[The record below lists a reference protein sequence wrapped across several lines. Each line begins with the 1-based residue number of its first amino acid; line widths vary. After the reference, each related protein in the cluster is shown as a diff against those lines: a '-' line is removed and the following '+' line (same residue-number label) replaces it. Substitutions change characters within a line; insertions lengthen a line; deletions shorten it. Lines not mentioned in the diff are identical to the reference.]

1 MNITSIDEL
10 RLMSGGE
17 IVELPPFVQGKQF
30 VAKLRRPSMMN
41 LVKQGKI
48 PNSLIKMATDLFNGT
63 TKDSETSAEEAM
75 PQMLQIMEIMAEAT
89 FIEPKWSDIKAAGIE
104 LTDEQMIFIFNYT
117 QNGVQQVA
125 PSPENTEDITNY

>member
-41 LVKQGKI
+41 LVRQGKI

>member
-41 LVKQGKI
+41 LVRQGKI

-89 FIEPKWSDIKAAGIE
+89 FVEPKWSDIKAAGIE

-117 QNGVQQVA
+117 QSGVQQIA
-125 PSPENTEDITNY
+125 PSPENTESTASH

>member
-63 TKDSETSAEEAM
+63 TKDSETSAEEVM

>member
-10 RLMSGGE
+10 KLMSGGE

-41 LVKQGKI
+41 LVRQGKI
-48 PNSLIKMATDLFNGT
+48 PNSLIKMAADLFNGT

>member
-10 RLMSGGE
+10 KLMSGGE

-41 LVKQGKI
+41 LVRQGKI

>member
-10 RLMSGGE
+10 KLMSGGE

-41 LVKQGKI
+41 LVRQGKI

-89 FIEPKWSDIKAAGIE
+89 FVEPKWSDIKAAGIE

-117 QNGVQQVA
+117 QSGVQQVA

>member
-10 RLMSGGE
+10 KLMSSGE

-41 LVKQGKI
+41 LVRQGKI

-89 FIEPKWSDIKAAGIE
+89 FVEPKWSDIKAAGIE

-117 QNGVQQVA
+117 QSGVQQVA

>member
-10 RLMSGGE
+10 KLMSGGE

-63 TKDSETSAEEAM
+63 TKDSETSAEEAI
-75 PQMLQIMEIMAEAT
+75 PQMLQVMEIMAEAT

>member
-10 RLMSGGE
+10 KLMSGGE
-17 IVELPPFVQGKQF
+17 IVELPPFVPGKQF

-41 LVKQGKI
+41 LVRQGKI

-63 TKDSETSAEEAM
+63 IKDSETSAEEAM

>member
-10 RLMSGGE
+10 KLMSGGE

-41 LVKQGKI
+41 LVRQGKI

-63 TKDSETSAEEAM
+63 TKDSETRAEEAM

-89 FIEPKWSDIKAAGIE
+89 FVEPKWSDIKAAGIE

-117 QNGVQQVA
+117 QSGVQQVA

>member
-10 RLMSGGE
+10 KLMSSGE

-41 LVKQGKI
+41 LVRQGKI

-63 TKDSETSAEEAM
+63 TKDSETSVEEAM

>member
-10 RLMSGGE
+10 KLMSGGE

-41 LVKQGKI
+41 LVRQGKI

-63 TKDSETSAEEAM
+63 TKDSETSVEEAM

-89 FIEPKWSDIKAAGIE
+89 FVEPKWSDIKAAGIE

>member
-41 LVKQGKI
+41 LVRQGKI

-89 FIEPKWSDIKAAGIE
+89 FVEPKWSDIKAAGIE

-117 QNGVQQVA
+117 QSGVQQVA
-125 PSPENTEDITNY
+125 PSPENTESTASH

>member
-10 RLMSGGE
+10 KLMSGGE

-41 LVKQGKI
+41 LVRQGKI

-63 TKDSETSAEEAM
+63 TKDSETSVEEAM

-117 QNGVQQVA
+117 QSGVQQVA

>member
-10 RLMSGGE
+10 KLMSGGE

-48 PNSLIKMATDLFNGT
+48 PNSLIKMATDLFNGA

>member
-10 RLMSGGE
+10 KLMSGGE

-41 LVKQGKI
+41 LVRQGKI
-48 PNSLIKMATDLFNGT
+48 PNSLIKMATDLFNGA
-63 TKDSETSAEEAM
+63 TKDSEASAEEAM

>member
-41 LVKQGKI
+41 LVRQGKI

-89 FIEPKWSDIKAAGIE
+89 FVEPKWSDIKAAGIE
-104 LTDEQMIFIFNYT
+104 LTDEQMISIFNYT
-117 QNGVQQVA
+117 QSGVQQVA
-125 PSPENTEDITNY
+125 PSPENTESIASH